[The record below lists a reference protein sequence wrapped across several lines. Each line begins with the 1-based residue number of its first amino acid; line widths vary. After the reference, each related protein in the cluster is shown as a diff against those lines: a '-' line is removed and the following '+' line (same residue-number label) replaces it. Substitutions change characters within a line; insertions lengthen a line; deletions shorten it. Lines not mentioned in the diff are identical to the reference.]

1 MVCGTRERLERVCGA
16 LVRAL
21 ADRGRLLVL
30 VTHPCF
36 RQADYETFRYDLPE
50 GLRYWDSGAA
60 YDVVERE
67 PGSGD
72 HAGMPEPHWPRGGYV
87 TALPGAPRGGHTPG
101 LRTP

>member
-60 YDVVERE
+60 YDVVLTP

-72 HAGMPEPHWPRGGYV
+72 HPVITDHHWTLADYV
-87 TALPGAPRGGHTPG
+87 TALAAAPRGGHTPG